1 MSDVYKNYRG
11 DDYEEPS
18 SNASPVPEV
27 QTAIIPRR
35 KGSRATLV
43 RRADPNSP
51 DGWRYV
57 VGMKA
62 HVFDDDA
69 KQMFLEEYVKW
80 GRIGESAAASG
91 FTPQTVRKAID
102 EDPEFA
108 EAVLIAE
115 EAYKD
120 KLIRHHQNLIFN
132 GQVKETFDRNGNLVS
147 REVTYPTRL
156 IELELKK
163 HDPGYREKTEQT
175 INVKRGVMI
184 APAEMDS
191 IDDWE
196 KKFGD
201 PPMVDITPKEED
213 KEDREGEEEDPLF

>member
-1 MSDVYKNYRG
+1 MTDE
-11 DDYEEPS
+11 YEDFRDEPLP
-18 SNASPVPEV
+18 SNALPVPEP
-27 QTAIIPRR
+27 QTVILPRR
-35 KGSRATLV
+35 KGSRVGLI

-57 VGMKA
+57 VGMQK

-69 KQMFLEEYVKW
+69 KQVFLEEYVKW
-80 GRIGESAAASG
+80 GRMGEAAAACG
-91 FTPQTVRKAID
+91 FTPKTIRSAM
-102 EDPEFA
+102 ESDPDFG

-132 GQVKETFDRNGNLVS
+132 GQVKETYDRNGNLVS

-184 APAEMDS
+184 APAEMNS

-196 KKFGD
+196 KKYGQKEMID
-201 PPMVDITPKEED
+201 VTPPTEAE
-213 KEDREGEEEDPLF
+213 EEEDPPF